1 MPAARTTR
9 WSHEPDVIVLGGG
22 IIGAAAARELTRA
35 GASVRLL
42 DAGGVGSGTS
52 SRCDG
57 NLLVQTK
64 HDDIGIALMLR
75 SLAGYRRWAIDL
87 PRDIG
92 HRRYHASV
100 RMREDVA
107 N

>member
-64 HDDIGIALMLR
+64 HDDIGIALMR
-75 SLAGYRRWAIDL
+75 SEERRVGYEWNNRRVHKHG
-87 PRDIG
+87 RT
-92 HRRYHASV
+92 RV
-100 RMREDVA
+100 E
-107 N
+107 